1 MSKQISF
8 VNPTFYLLALLIP
21 HSIYSMMLI
30 CMFPIRS
37 AHCHFQEIS
46 FQCLASFWR
55 DHWRMQVQPAHL
67 CCSRCWQGVP
77 QLRNLQMVVF
87 KRWWGAIC
95 YHLGPM
101 GCEKC
106 GYTLTGLKKKCCEW
120 ELDTYVHLFP
130 FFSEKSIPKWLKI
143 MVRLEAQLLRLVA
156 KCCAL

>member
-1 MSKQISF
+1 
-8 VNPTFYLLALLIP
+8 
-21 HSIYSMMLI
+21 
-30 CMFPIRS
+30 
-37 AHCHFQEIS
+37 
-46 FQCLASFWR
+46 
-55 DHWRMQVQPAHL
+55 
-67 CCSRCWQGVP
+67 
-77 QLRNLQMVVF
+77 
-87 KRWWGAIC
+87 
-95 YHLGPM
+95 M